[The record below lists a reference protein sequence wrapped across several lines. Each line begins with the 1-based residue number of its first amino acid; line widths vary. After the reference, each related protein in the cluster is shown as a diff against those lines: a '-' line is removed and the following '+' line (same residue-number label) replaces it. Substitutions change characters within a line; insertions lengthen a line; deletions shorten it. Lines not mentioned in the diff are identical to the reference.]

1 MKSSDLEHITDVI
14 KDAFFSL
21 PPLDETPKIRPM
33 SYEELAACE
42 PLRCPVTQED
52 LDPPLRQA
60 GHDFDLRLS

>member
-1 MKSSDLEHITDVI
+1 MEFSDLEHITGVI

-21 PPLDETPKIRPM
+21 SQLDETPEIRPM

-52 LDPPLRQA
+52 LDPSLRQS
-60 GHDFDLRLS
+60 GYDFDL